1 MSVERAHYLELL
13 ERRLTLLG
21 ELAGELRAS
30 TEALVQLDL
39 DTIHRKVGEQERL
52 CHEIQS
58 LDRGLDDL
66 QRKCGAGLAP
76 GSDSS
81 ALLARMAETQAQ
93 VRALNRKHAALVR
106 RSRRT
111 LEAMMNFL
119 RSTSPTYAD
128 PGLTHGSAAG
138 RS

>member
-1 MSVERAHYLELL
+1 MERERYLELL

-21 ELAGELRAS
+21 DLAGALRAS

-52 CHEIQS
+52 CHEIRS
-58 LDRGLDDL
+58 LDRGLDVL
-66 QRKCGAGLAP
+66 QRKCRAGLAP
-76 GSDSS
+76 GGDCP
-81 ALLARMAETQAQ
+81 ALLARMAEAQAE
-93 VRALNRKHAALVR
+93 VRTLNRKHAALVR

-128 PGLTHGSAAG
+128 PGLARGPAGG

>member
-1 MSVERAHYLELL
+1 MERERYLELL

-21 ELAGELRAS
+21 DLAGALRAS

-52 CHEIQS
+52 CHQIRS
-58 LDRGLDDL
+58 LDRRLDDL
-66 QRKCGAGLAP
+66 QRKCSVGLAP
-76 GSDSS
+76 CGDSS
-81 ALLARMAETQAQ
+81 ALLARMAQAQ
-93 VRALNRKHAALVR
+93 AEVRTLNRKHAALVR

-128 PGLTHGSAAG
+128 PGLVHGPAGG

>member
-1 MSVERAHYLELL
+1 MEREHYLELL

-21 ELAGELRAS
+21 DLAGALRAS

-52 CHEIQS
+52 CHEIRS

-66 QRKCGAGLAP
+66 QRKCSVGLAP

-81 ALLARMAETQAQ
+81 ALLARMAEAQAE
-93 VRALNRKHAALVR
+93 VRTLNRKHAALVR

-128 PGLTHGSAAG
+128 PGWVHGSAGG